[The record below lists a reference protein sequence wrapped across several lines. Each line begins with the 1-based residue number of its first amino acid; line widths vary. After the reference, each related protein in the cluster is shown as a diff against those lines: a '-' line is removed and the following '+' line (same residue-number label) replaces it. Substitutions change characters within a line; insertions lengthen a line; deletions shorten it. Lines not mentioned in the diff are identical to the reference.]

1 MVDKEASMPPG
12 DQSQSRIKTRLR
24 NCSKNLLLVFLS
36 LAFALGL
43 VEIALRIHNPLGFS
57 IKGYKIILPSNKNEV
72 IHHSSSSKLDR
83 TVYLHRNSLGF
94 RGDEPSQ
101 DWDRWLSIVAVGGST
116 TICFE
121 LADDKTWAQV
131 LGEKLK
137 NNFPRVWINNAGLAG
152 HSTFGH
158 IILLE
163 NFLVKLRPKV
173 VIFLVG
179 VNDTGLVEHGN
190 DVDTSLHQGLRW
202 DSFRSLERLTGA
214 LADHS
219 EVAASILNLK
229 RYFFPK
235 VTWAPP
241 QREVDLNTEPVVEM
255 SEATKAA
262 LARDFQAKYLK
273 PYEMRVRTLVR
284 ISREN
289 HILPVLMTQPAL
301 YGHCRD
307 DVTGVD
313 LSKIRIMDG
322 INSGFYWDILE
333 ILNGATRKVAQEEKV
348 FMIDLARE
356 VPKSSK
362 YYYDL
367 IHYDNVGAA
376 KVGSIVYQHLY
387 PYLAQKFPGQVLTA
401 GGSSDKD

>member
-1 MVDKEASMPPG
+1 VIDKEAGMPSGTQPKG
-12 DQSQSRIKTRLR
+12 RIKTRLR
-24 NCSKNLLLVFLS
+24 NGGKNLLLVFLS
-36 LAFALGL
+36 LVLALGL
-43 VEIALRIHNPLGFS
+43 VEIALRIYNPLGFS
-57 IKGYKIILPSNKNEV
+57 IKGYKIILPYNKNEV
-72 IHHSSSSKLDR
+72 IHHSSWSKLDKN
-83 TVYLHRNSLGF
+83 VYLHRNSLGF
-94 RGDEPSQ
+94 RGDEPPR
-101 DWDRWLSIVAVGGST
+101 DWDRYLSIVAVGGST

-121 LADDKTWAQV
+121 LADDKTWVHV

-137 NNFPRVWINNAGLAG
+137 NNFSRVWINNAGLAG

-158 IILLE
+158 IILME

-190 DVDTSLHQGLRW
+190 DVDTSIHQGLRW
-202 DSFRSLERLTGA
+202 DSFRSLERLTAA

-219 EVAASILNLK
+219 EVAAAILNLK

-241 QREVDLNTEPVVEM
+241 QREIDLKTEPTVEM
-255 SEATKAA
+255 SEKTKAA
-262 LARDFQAKYLK
+262 LKRDFQAKYLK
-273 PYEMRVRTLVR
+273 PYETRLRTLVR
-284 ISREN
+284 ISKEN

-301 YGHCRD
+301 YGNCRD

-313 LSKIRIMDG
+313 LSIIKIKEG

-333 ILNGATRKVAQEEKV
+333 ILNGVTRQVAQEEKV
-348 FMIDLARE
+348 LLIDLARE
-356 VPKSSK
+356 LPKSSR

-367 IHYDNVGAA
+367 MHYDNVGAE
-376 KVGSIVYQHLY
+376 KVATIISRHLQ
-387 PYLAQKFPGQVLTA
+387 PYLAQKFPEYAITA
-401 GGSSDKD
+401 DRRARKN